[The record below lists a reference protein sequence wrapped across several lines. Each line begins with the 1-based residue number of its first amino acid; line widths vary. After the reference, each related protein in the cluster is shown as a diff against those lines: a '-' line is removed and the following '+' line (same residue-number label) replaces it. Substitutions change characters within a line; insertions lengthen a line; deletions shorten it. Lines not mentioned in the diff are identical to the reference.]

1 MITINSSNDFVTAFE
16 NHVHEAQYNGKTI
29 YIVYSKND
37 VQDAIDKGCQYIYP
51 GTAKMQAAL
60 KFITRHQKDIGQ
72 EMDEKM
78 GVDITGVILV
88 ALVGLGVLLILGLVA
103 ILKNTETEIIKN
115 ADGSFTIKTKRQ
127 PKE

>member
-1 MITINSSNDFVTAFE
+1 MITINSSKDFATAFE

-37 VQDAIDKGCQYIYP
+37 VQDAIDKKFLYVYP
-51 GTAKMQAAL
+51 GTAQMQAAL
-60 KFITRHQKDIGQ
+60 KFITRHQKNVEQ

-78 GVDITGVILV
+78 GVDITGVVLV
-88 ALVGLGVLLILGLVA
+88 ALVGLCVLLILGLVA

-115 ADGSFTIKTKRQ
+115 ADGSFTIKTNRK
-127 PKE
+127 PK

>member
-1 MITINSSNDFVTAFE
+1 MITINSSEDFETAFK

-60 KFITRHQKDIGQ
+60 KFITRHQKNA
-72 EMDEKM
+72 EKETDEKM
-78 GVDITGVILV
+78 DLDITGVILV
-88 ALVGLGVLLILGLVA
+88 ALVGLCVLLILGLVA

-115 ADGSFTIKTKRQ
+115 ADGSFTIKTNRK
-127 PKE
+127 PN